1 MGQNEDRFQ
10 AWSNVVYQA
19 LVDGDVPGVVSQ
31 WAEDGAYISTT
42 PFGDHRTL
50 RCHRAIGEAMEAFVT
65 QTRNRRVLQ
74 NELLSATAD
83 RGIFNIRLTWEGEEG
98 TEYACNFIV
107 VTTLDA
113 DDRCDS
119 FQEWN
124 VAGAKE
130 TRRNMMNANET
141 IQAEV
146 LNVIGQLTE
155 KYKNRDL
162 DGLMNLVAADDDLF
176 MFGTN
181 IDERRQGQDEFERQA
196 ERDWSQ
202 TEALAFN
209 FTWHRVS
216 AAGPVAW
223 VASEGVGVG
232 KVGGQEIEFP
242 LRMTTVL
249 ENQNDEWRIRL
260 SHFSLPSPGAE
271 EGSSVPA

>member
-1 MGQNEDRFQ
+1 M
-10 AWSNVVYQA
+10 
-19 LVDGDVPGVVSQ
+19 
-31 WAEDGAYISTT
+31 
-42 PFGDHRTL
+42 
-50 RCHRAIGEAMEAFVT
+50 
-65 QTRNRRVLQ
+65 QTI
-74 NELLSATAD
+74 EK
-83 RGIFNIRLTWEGEEG
+83 
-98 TEYACNFIV
+98 TEIEK
-107 VTTLDA
+107 T
-113 DDRCDS
+113 
-119 FQEWN
+119 E
-124 VAGAKE
+124 
-130 TRRNMMNANET
+130 
-141 IQAEV
+141 AEV
-146 LNVIGQLTE
+146 LSVLNKMLEAYQE
-155 KYKNRDL
+155 RDI
-162 DGLMNLVAADDDLF
+162 DSLMSVTAPDDDLF
-176 MFGTN
+176 LFGTN
-181 IDERRQGQDEFERQA
+181 IDERRQGQDEFKRQA